1 MGERATL
8 SRGERTI
15 TPEAV
20 TISVDVA
27 GLGSRMIAWLVDGVI
42 QLVIVVPILIG
53 LGTGDVSSMVE
64 VVVVYALLFLI
75 VWGYYP
81 LFEFFWRGRT
91 PGKRAQRLRVVR
103 IDGQPA
109 GGAAILVRNL
119 IRIVDVFLL
128 PFLAV
133 ISMLVTARAQ
143 RLGDLAA
150 GTMVV
155 REGRLVAPESIASPG
170 GAGLLAVDATGLSER
185 EYDVIRSFLS
195 RRQSLD
201 PSARQRVASQ
211 LAASVRGRVGSVPHG
226 LSDEAMLEAVSRSYR
241 GRFGSEGTPR

>member
-1 MGERATL
+1 M
-8 SRGERTI
+8 SSQERTV

-20 TISVDVA
+20 TINVDVA
-27 GLGSRMIAWLVDGVI
+27 GLGSRMIALLVDSLI
-42 QLVIVVPILIG
+42 QLAIVVPILIG
-53 LGTGDVSSMVE
+53 VGTGDVSDMVE
-64 VVVVYALLFLI
+64 IVVIYAVLFLI
-75 VWGYYP
+75 VWAYYP
-81 LFEFFWRGRT
+81 LFEFFWQGRT

-103 IDGQPA
+103 TDGQPA

-119 IRIVDVFLL
+119 IRTVDVLLL

-155 REGRLVAPESIASPG
+155 REGRLVAPETIAQSWGSGHP
-170 GAGLLAVDATGLSER
+170 AVDATGLSER

-195 RRQSLD
+195 RRVSLD
-201 PSARQRVASQ
+201 PAARQRLAGQ
-211 LAASVRGRVGSVPHG
+211 LAASLSGRVGSVPDG
-226 LSDEAMLEAVSRSYR
+226 LSDEAMLEAVSQSYR
-241 GRFGSEGTPR
+241 GRFGGARTPG